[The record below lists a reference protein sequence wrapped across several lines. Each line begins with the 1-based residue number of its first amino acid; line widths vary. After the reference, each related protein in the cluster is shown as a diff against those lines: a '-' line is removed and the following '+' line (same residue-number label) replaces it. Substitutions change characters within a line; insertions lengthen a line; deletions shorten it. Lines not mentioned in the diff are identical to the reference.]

1 MVGPHEIS
9 TTTSAA
15 DIQLLKRG
23 IQTSPD
29 GKTSVLDTESKEISG
44 LIFFLATVAEFKHF
58 ILSQMT
64 ILNLLESL
72 KSIAE
77 FNRDYIPILV

>member
-15 DIQLLKRG
+15 DIQLQKRG

-29 GKTSVLDTESKEISG
+29 GQ
-44 LIFFLATVAEFKHF
+44 FFSHLK
-58 ILSQMT
+58 
-64 ILNLLESL
+64 LLT
-72 KSIAE
+72 
-77 FNRDYIPILV
+77 P